1 MTQILCSPSTT
12 SGQSRAKA
20 SEKKTRIL
28 IVDDHPAIREALA
41 TAIGRE
47 SEMEAIGS
55 SGSADEALSLIR
67 QHAPDVIIL
76 DISLSNGDGLTLIE
90 DVRSELKGVHI
101 LVYSMYDESVYAERA
116 LRAGALGYIP
126 KSEPTE
132 EVIEAVRTVARGEV
146 YLSDP
151 IASKILGKVIR
162 SQDYSTT
169 PVEQLTDRELTV
181 FRMLGEGFSVREIAD
196 QLDLSRK
203 TIETYRRRAK
213 EKLGY
218 DTVEGL
224 LQFAV
229 QWTGEAGQD
238 NGG

>member
-1 MTQILCSPSTT
+1 
-12 SGQSRAKA
+12 
-20 SEKKTRIL
+20 
-28 IVDDHPAIREALA
+28 
-41 TAIGRE
+41 
-47 SEMEAIGS
+47 MEAVGS
-55 SGSADEALSLIR
+55 TGSADEALSVIR
-67 QHAPDVIIL
+67 ELAPDVVIV

-90 DVRSELKGVHI
+90 NARAESTGARI

-126 KSEPTE
+126 KSESTA
-132 EVIEAVRTVARGEV
+132 EVINAIRTVARGDV

-169 PVEQLTDRELTV
+169 PIEQLTDRELTV
-181 FRMLGEGFSVREIAD
+181 FRMLGEGFSVREIAE

-229 QWTGEAGQD
+229 QWTGESGQNHNHGD
-238 NGG
+238 NGGS